1 MDLTTRAVGV
11 TMLLTGL
18 AACAVGPNYK
28 RPETTPVATSWR
40 DSAQAGRDSS
50 FANVPWWTVFNDDTL
65 QTLIRRALKE
75 NRDVHIALARVNEA
89 RALLGIQRL
98 EYFPQINIQGGLR
111 KSDGADSLLTGV
123 TNTEAADCRG
133 SWICG
138 DGFAGSTKRQRQSC
152 WPPRKG
158 AAA

>member
-1 MDLTTRAVGV
+1 
-11 TMLLTGL
+11 MLLTGL
-18 AACAVGPNYK
+18 TACAVGPNYK
-28 RPETTPVATSWR
+28 RPETTPVATTWR

-98 EYFPQINIQGGLR
+98 EYFPQINVQGGVR

-123 TNTEAADCRG
+123 TNSEMGYVGVGLSWELDLWGRLRRLNEAAAAELLAR
-133 SWICG
+133 
-138 DGFAGSTKRQRQSC
+138 AGVQ
-152 WPPRKG
+152 
-158 AAA
+158 A